1 MCCGLDAF
9 SFHLK
14 RLFLINPVT
23 LPMKGLGLVYCR
35 GNGSG
40 LDGSEH
46 QYTQNFFQ
54 FLFLTESIFAT
65 LVYQIQ
71 VMRSSFCVFS
81 FMKNERVSG
90 FLLAVT
96 VVRALRPNQ

>member
-1 MCCGLDAF
+1 MCSGLDAF

-46 QYTQNFFQ
+46 QYTQ

-65 LVYQIQ
+65 LVHQIQ

-81 FMKNERVSG
+81 FMKNERVRG